1 MHTAERNSDEDAE
14 WSDSKDDDFMDSEG
28 KLYESNMEF
37 DIGIKMIQMA
47 FFVPKASRLAM
58 KMSNGETVTMMT

>member
-1 MHTAERNSDEDAE
+1 
-14 WSDSKDDDFMDSEG
+14 MDSEG

-47 FFVPKASRLAM
+47 FFVPKACRLAM